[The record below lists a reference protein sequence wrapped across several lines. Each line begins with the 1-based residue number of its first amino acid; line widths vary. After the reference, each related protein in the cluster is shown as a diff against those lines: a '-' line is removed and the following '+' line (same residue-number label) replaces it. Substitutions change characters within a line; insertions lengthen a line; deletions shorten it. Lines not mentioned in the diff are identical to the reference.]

1 MLQGGAASTG
11 GLELCGGV
19 APNHQFPEK
28 KFGKWP
34 IARLILGVFSSR
46 PHCQQQLNYF
56 S

>member
-1 MLQGGAASTG
+1 MLQGDTTSTG
-11 GLELCGGV
+11 GLELCLRV
-19 APNHQFPEK
+19 APYHQFS
-28 KFGKWP
+28 GKWP